1 MYIHWYIT
9 HTHIHTH
16 STIIL
21 YMFSEQKPRHCPGS
35 TTRNIPSRQTAA
47 TYTHTRTPTHC
58 PQAWIASPHV
68 SKCQSLD
75 VVGHT
80 FWLSHYILLLTTLL
94 FVNTPS
100 LLEKML
106 RRYGSLSGKLH
117 MIELEK
123 DPAAHG
129 LGIRLAGNEEG
140 SRARMSVYVEGIDPN
155 GPAGLDGRVHVGDEL
170 LEVRSIE
177 MGNKFN

>member
-1 MYIHWYIT
+1 
-9 HTHIHTH
+9 
-16 STIIL
+16 
-21 YMFSEQKPRHCPGS
+21 
-35 TTRNIPSRQTAA
+35 
-47 TYTHTRTPTHC
+47 
-58 PQAWIASPHV
+58 
-68 SKCQSLD
+68 
-75 VVGHT
+75 
-80 FWLSHYILLLTTLL
+80 
-94 FVNTPS
+94 
-100 LLEKML
+100 ML
-106 RRYGSLSGKLH
+106 QRYGSLSGKLH

-177 MGNKFN
+177 MGNKFNWDEQMVWILERVLLSQKRTVAGAQET